1 MTPELQNTLAALAQ
15 KLGTS
20 VEYLWPLL
28 VRHTYIN
35 SLMLLIAKSGIAFAG
50 FVAVVI
56 ALRVRFFS
64 AIAKK
69 PYIERSDDED
79 DLMTVWAMT
88 LVAGG
93 AFFILFSLF
102 ALMDVG
108 DVMVPEAAAIRSI
121 MGR

>member
-28 VRHTYIN
+28 VRHTYIE
-35 SLMLLIAKSGIAFAG
+35 SLMLLIAMSGLAFLSMI
-50 FVAVVI
+50 VAVVG
-56 ALRVRFFS
+56 LRVRFFS
-64 AIAKK
+64 TIAKK
-69 PYIERSDDED
+69 HYNERSADED
-79 DLMTVWAMT
+79 NLMTGWTIA

-102 ALMDVG
+102 AIGVVG
-108 DVMVPEAAAIRSI
+108 DVMVPEAAAIKSI